1 MTLPV
6 NQVAGPL
13 WVSEGPYLGRVCHV
27 ITFGGCNLHCPGCDV
42 PHTWDEDRYDLDRTC
57 PPRTPDEI
65 VARLEGTPRLVVLTG
80 GEPMLHQRRRDFVE
94 LLDMLG
100 HIPVHVE
107 TNGTI
112 PPTGP
117 MLGRIAHFSVSLKL
131 SALGG
136 GDPQRRRIR
145 PLPIAVF
152 NTLAMEGRAVF
163 KFVCATAADVEEVS
177 EYCQTYGIPPQ
188 WVWIMP
194 YTPGYAPMA
203 ELPICH
209 HKINDAVAAHGFNLT
224 TRLQIIADFSTLQAR
239 RAGVAARRWRDQTT
253 AHVPAQGARP

>member
-6 NQVAGPL
+6 NRVAGPL
-13 WVSEGPYLGRVCHV
+13 WIGEGPYLGRVCHTIV
-27 ITFGGCNLHCPGCDV
+27 FGRCNLHCPGCDV
-42 PHTWDEDRYDLDRTC
+42 PHTWDTDLYDLDVTC
-57 PPRTPDEI
+57 PPLTAQEI
-65 VARLEGTPRLVVLTG
+65 LARIEGTPRLVMLTG
-80 GEPMLHQRRRDFVE
+80 GEPMLHQRRKDFVE

-131 SALGG
+131 NALGG
-136 GDPQRRRIR
+136 GDPLRRRIR

-152 NTLAMEGRAVF
+152 NTLAMEGRAEF

-177 EYCQTYGIPPQ
+177 GYCRTYGIAHQ
-188 WVWIMP
+188 WVWISP
-194 YTPGYAPMA
+194 YTPGYAPMS
-203 ELPICH
+203 ELPIIH
-209 HKINDAVAAHGFNLT
+209 RRIGAAVAAHGFNLT
-224 TRLQIIADFSTLQAR
+224 TRLQVIADFPTLSARRRPELPTPRAARMRVPEQAR
-239 RAGVAARRWRDQTT
+239 
-253 AHVPAQGARP
+253 P